1 VGDVITYTISVEN
14 TGNVTVSDIDVVDD
28 LTGDT
33 WFIAS
38 LDPGAVE
45 TFIATYVITQADLD
59 NGSVTNIVTAE
70 GEDTNGDPVMD
81 SDSVTITAV
90 QDAEITVTKSADPI
104 TYSLVGEVITYTI
117 TVTNTGNVTVSDIDV
132 VDDLTGDSWNIVTL
146 APGAVETFIATY
158 VITQADLD
166 NSSVTN
172 TVNAEGE
179 DTIGDP
185 VTDSDSATVTAIQNP
200 EITVTKTADPTTYDT
215 VGDVI
220 TYTISVENTGNVT
233 VSDIDIVDDLTGD
246 TWFIASLDPGAVETF
261 IATYVITQADLD
273 NGSVTNTVTA
283 EGEDT
288 NGDPVMDSDSET
300 VTAIQNPEITV
311 TKTADQTTYD
321 TLGDI
326 IEYTITV
333 TNTGN
338 VTVSDIDIVDDLTGD
353 SWNIVTLAP
362 GAVETFIATYV
373 ITQADLDNGSVTNT
387 VTTEGEDTNGDSVT
401 DSGSATVTAV
411 QSPEL
416 TITKTAD
423 RETYSNEDEVIEYT
437 LEVTNTGN
445 VTLYDVTVEDP
456 LTGFTQLINILSPGE
471 SAAFTT
477 TYTVTYADLIA
488 GSITNTA
495 TASTNYNG
503 TDVISSDS
511 EIVLYDLLD
520 PVINITIVNSDV
532 LCFGEETGTA
542 EAIISGGL
550 QPYNIIWYT
559 DPVQTGPMAFDIPA
573 GTYVVMVTDTLGNSA
588 QETFT
593 INQPLEPLN
602 IMEYITHAGCHGEQT
617 GFIEI
622 EVFGGTQPYTFS
634 WSNGETTQNI
644 YNLTAGMYSLLIE
657 DVNGCDLVTEF
668 EMTEPDAL
676 FISNIEITGT
686 TCITDET
693 GIITFDTNG
702 GVPPYSYLWSNG
714 STEPHLINAVSGDYS
729 VEITDSNGCTLNYDF
744 YIPFETDECEITASQ
759 GFSPNGDGFNDLWVI
774 DGITAYPQN
783 KVQVFN
789 RWGTLVYEA
798 SPYENDWDAVP
809 NRGRIFDSAGKLPA
823 GTYYYL
829 ITLEPGGEIITG
841 WVYIAR

>member
-1 VGDVITYTISVEN
+1 VGDVIE
-14 TGNVTVSDIDVVDD
+14 
-28 LTGDT
+28 
-33 WFIAS
+33 
-38 LDPGAVE
+38 
-45 TFIATYVITQADLD
+45 
-59 NGSVTNIVTAE
+59 
-70 GEDTNGDPVMD
+70 
-81 SDSVTITAV
+81 
-90 QDAEITVTKSADPI
+90 
-104 TYSLVGEVITYTI
+104 YTI
-117 TVTNTGNVTVSDIDV
+117 TVENTGNVTVSDIDV

-146 APGAVETFIATY
+146 
-158 VITQADLD
+158 
-166 NSSVTN
+166 
-172 TVNAEGE
+172 
-179 DTIGDP
+179 
-185 VTDSDSATVTAIQNP
+185 
-200 EITVTKTADPTTYDT
+200 
-215 VGDVI
+215 
-220 TYTISVENTGNVT
+220 
-233 VSDIDIVDDLTGD
+233 
-246 TWFIASLDPGAVETF
+246 DPGAAETF

-288 NGDPVMDSDSET
+288 NGDPVTDSDSET

-311 TKTADQTTYD
+311 TKTADPTTYD
-321 TLGDI
+321 TVGDI

-333 TNTGN
+333 ENTGN
-338 VTVSDIDIVDDLTGD
+338 VTVSDIDVVDDLTGD
-353 SWNIVTLAP
+353 TWNIATLDP
-362 GAVETFIATYV
+362 GAAETFIATYV

-387 VTTEGEDTNGDSVT
+387 VTAEGDDTNGDPVT
-401 DSGSATVTAV
+401 DSDNETVTAI
-411 QSPEL
+411 QNPEL
-416 TITKTAD
+416 TKIKTAD

-456 LTGFTQLINILSPGE
+456 LTVFTQLINVLSPGE
-471 SAAFTT
+471 TIILTT
-477 TYTVTYADLIA
+477 SYTVLYADLIA

-495 TASTNYNG
+495 TASTEYNG
-503 TDVISSDS
+503 TDVTDTDS

-520 PVINITIVNSDV
+520 PDIIITVVTSDV
-532 LCFGEETGTA
+532 FCFGESTGTA

-550 QPYNIIWYT
+550 QPYNIIWWT

-573 GTYVVMVTDTLGNSA
+573 GTYVVMVTDTLGNTA

-602 IMEYITHAGCHGEQT
+602 ILEYITDVSCHGEQN
-617 GFIEI
+617 GMIEI
-622 EVFGGTQPYTFS
+622 EVFGGTQPYTFL
-634 WSNGETTQNI
+634 WSNGETTQNAS
-644 YNLTAGMYSLLIE
+644 NLAAGTYSLIIE
-657 DVNGCDLVTEF
+657 DVNGCILEEVFDVN
-668 EMTEPDAL
+668 EPDLL

-686 TCITDET
+686 VCINDET
-693 GIITFDTNG
+693 GVITFDTNG
-702 GVPPYSYLWSNG
+702 GVPPYTYLWSNG
-714 STEPHLINAVSGDYS
+714 SAEPHLINVASGDYS

-798 SPYENDWDAVP
+798 SPYENNWDAVP
-809 NRGRIFDSAGKLPA
+809 NRGRIFDSSGKLPA